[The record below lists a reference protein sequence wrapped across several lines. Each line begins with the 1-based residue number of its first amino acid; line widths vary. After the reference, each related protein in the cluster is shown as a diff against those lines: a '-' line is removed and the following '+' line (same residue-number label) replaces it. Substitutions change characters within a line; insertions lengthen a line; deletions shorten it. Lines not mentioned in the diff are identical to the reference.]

1 MGMQNKSDEIEE
13 IFSYYSQQP
22 DKGSQEMVVALL
34 RELQDAHGFISLE
47 LKERVEQVTGVSPN
61 YLKCLIRMYPTLK
74 EENTV
79 HEIIACT
86 GERCGKKE
94 GGAILNAL
102 KRELRIQKN
111 GVSIDGKFKLRTQ
124 NCLKKCGTA
133 PNIIIDDVVYSGSE
147 LKDLKKLLEK
157 FM

>member
-1 MGMQNKSDEIEE
+1 MDMQNKSDEIEE

-61 YLKCLIRMYPTLK
+61 YLSKMFDKECINSQ

-86 GERCGKKE
+86 EAMLGKKE
-94 GGAILNAL
+94 GGAILNAH
-102 KRELRIQKN
+102 
-111 GVSIDGKFKLRTQ
+111 
-124 NCLKKCGTA
+124 
-133 PNIIIDDVVYSGSE
+133 
-147 LKDLKKLLEK
+147 
-157 FM
+157 

>member
-1 MGMQNKSDEIEE
+1 
-13 IFSYYSQQP
+13 
-22 DKGSQEMVVALL
+22 MVVALL

-102 KRELRIQKN
+102 KRELRIQKMEYLSMEN
-111 GVSIDGKFKLRTQ
+111 LNFEHK
-124 NCLKKCGTA
+124 TA
-133 PNIIIDDVVYSGSE
+133 SKSAEQLPI
-147 LKDLKKLLEK
+147 L
-157 FM
+157 

>member
-1 MGMQNKSDEIEE
+1 MDMQNKSDEIEE

-79 HEIIACT
+79 HEIIA
-86 GERCGKKE
+86 
-94 GGAILNAL
+94 
-102 KRELRIQKN
+102 
-111 GVSIDGKFKLRTQ
+111 
-124 NCLKKCGTA
+124 
-133 PNIIIDDVVYSGSE
+133 
-147 LKDLKKLLEK
+147 
-157 FM
+157 